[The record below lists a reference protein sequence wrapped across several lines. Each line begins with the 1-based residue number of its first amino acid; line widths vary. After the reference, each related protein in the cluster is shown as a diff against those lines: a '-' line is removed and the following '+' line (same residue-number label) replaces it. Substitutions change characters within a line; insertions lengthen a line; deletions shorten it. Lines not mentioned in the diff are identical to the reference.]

1 MRPHQRFLSRARWIL
16 AEILGMRILIICARL
31 LSIFFGWFLFIY
43 WWDEVTQGQ
52 ATVEMLAYSGA
63 ALAMAV
69 IALAAMTTLW
79 VRYNVRVARQ
89 GKRGRVTAYL
99 PPRIARDRLGRRL
112 WLPPRRELLEAQVL
126 RLEIDANGKTYLGE
140 GRRFKVA
147 AA

>member
-1 MRPHQRFLSRARWIL
+1 
-16 AEILGMRILIICARL
+16 MRILIICARL
-31 LSIFFGWFLFIY
+31 LSIFFAWFLFIY
-43 WWDEVTQGQ
+43 WWDEVTQGE
-52 ATVEMLAYSGA
+52 ATVEMLAYTGA

-89 GKRGRVTAYL
+89 GERGRVTAYL
-99 PPRIARDRLGRRL
+99 PPRIDRDRLGRRL
-112 WLPPRRELLEAQVL
+112 VLPPRQELLEAQVL
-126 RLEIDANGKTYLGE
+126 RLEVDENGKAYLGE

>member
-1 MRPHQRFLSRARWIL
+1 M
-16 AEILGMRILIICARL
+16 AEILRMRIVIICARL

-43 WWDEVTQGQ
+43 WWDEVTQGE
-52 ATVEMLAYSGA
+52 ATVDMLAYTGA

-99 PPRIARDRLGRRL
+99 PPQIDRDRLGRRL
-112 WLPPRRELLEAQVL
+112 LLPPRRELLEAQVL
-126 RLEIDANGKTYLGE
+126 RLEVDENGKAYLGE
-140 GRRFKVA
+140 GHRFKVA

>member
-1 MRPHQRFLSRARWIL
+1 
-16 AEILGMRILIICARL
+16 MRILMICARL

-43 WWDEVTQGQ
+43 WWDEVTQGE
-52 ATVEMLAYSGA
+52 ATVAMLAYTGA

-99 PPRIARDRLGRRL
+99 PPRIDRDRLGRRL
-112 WLPPRRELLEAQVL
+112 LLPPRRELLEAQVL
-126 RLEIDANGKTYLGE
+126 RLEIDENGKAYLGE
-140 GRRFKVA
+140 GRRFEVA